1 MCGIVGYIGKQ
12 EATPI
17 LIEGL
22 RSLEYRGYDSAGVV
36 VFKDGLNLVK
46 AKGRLANLEEKLVEQ
61 ASNGLMGIGHT
72 RWATHGEP
80 SDVNSHP
87 HMNANSTIALVHNGI
102 IENYLS
108 LKDELELEGYQFL
121 SETDTEVGL
130 MLIDYYYKQAGNLLD
145 AVIMA
150 TDRFEGS
157 YALAVVC
164 QDDPNKIIA
173 TRKDSPLIIG
183 LGKGENFVA
192 SDIPAILKYT
202 RNIYLLEDAELA
214 IVTKDDVTILNEKK
228 EVVNRKVFKV
238 TWDIAAAEKGGYEH
252 FMLKEIF
259 EQPKVIRDTLIPRL
273 PLDKDQI
280 ELDQIKL
287 TKKDLAKIN
296 KIYIVAC
303 GTAFYS
309 GFVGKYLIERVSRIP
324 VVAETASEFRYREP
338 IIDKNTLL
346 IVVSQSGE
354 TADTVAALRMG
365 KKAGAHVIGV
375 VNVVGSTIAREAT
388 DILYTL
394 AGPEIAVASTKA
406 YSAQLCA
413 MYLIST
419 KIAMELGEI
428 TDEEFAEI
436 KEELYSLP
444 EKVETILAQSGYIK
458 SLADKYINL
467 KNVFYIG
474 RGMDY
479 AVSMEGALKIKE
491 IAYLH
496 AEPYAAGEL
505 KHGPIA
511 LIENGSLLVG
521 LVAQEELFDKTVS
534 NIKEVKSRGA
544 SILAIALEGNTEIQ
558 KVADDV
564 IYVPRTHWMFTSVL
578 ENIPQQL
585 FAYYIACGLGHDVD
599 KPRNLAKSVTVE

>member
-1 MCGIVGYIGKQ
+1 MCGIVGYIGNK

-17 LIEGL
+17 LVEGL
-22 RSLEYRGYDSAGVV
+22 KSLEYRGYDSAGVV
-36 VFKDGLNLVK
+36 VFEDGLNMIK
-46 AKGRLANLEEKLVEQ
+46 AKGRLANLEERLENNVLKG
-61 ASNGLMGIGHT
+61 SMGIGHT

-87 HMNANSTIALVHNGI
+87 HMNANNTIALVHNGI
-102 IENYLS
+102 IENYMP
-108 LKDELELEGYQFL
+108 LKDELEAVGYTFL

-130 MLIDYYYKQAGNLLD
+130 QLIDYYYKQAGNLFD
-145 AVIMA
+145 AVLMA
-150 TDRFEGS
+150 TERIEGS
-157 YALAVVC
+157 YAFAVVC
-164 QDDPNKIIA
+164 KDDPSTIIA

-192 SDIPAILKYT
+192 SDIPAILKHT
-202 RNIYLLEDAELA
+202 RDIYLMEDSEIA
-214 IVTKDDVTILNEKK
+214 IVTKDNVTILNNKK
-228 EVVNRKVFKV
+228 EIINRKVFKV
-238 TWDIAAAEKGGYEH
+238 TWDIAAAEKAGYDH
-252 FMLKEIF
+252 FMAKEIF
-259 EQPKVIRDTLIPRL
+259 EQPKVIKDTLMPRL
-273 PLDKDQI
+273 PLDKDVI
-280 ELDQIKL
+280 ELDKIKL
-287 TKKDLAKIN
+287 TKKELSKIN
-296 KIYIVAC
+296 KIYIIAC

-338 IIDKNTLL
+338 IIDKNTLM

-375 VNVVGSTIAREAT
+375 VNVVGSTIAREA
-388 DILYTL
+388 DDVLYTW
-394 AGPEIAVASTKA
+394 AGLEIAVASTKA

-436 KEELYSLP
+436 KTELYSLP
-444 EKVETILAQSGYIK
+444 AKVESVLNQKDKIKALAEQF
-458 SLADKYINL
+458 LTM

-479 AVSMEGALKIKE
+479 AVAMEGALKIKE

-496 AEPYAAGEL
+496 AEPYPAGEL

-511 LIENGSLLVG
+511 LIEEGSLLIG
-521 LVAQEELFDKTVS
+521 LVAQEELFEKTVS
-534 NIKEVKSRGA
+534 NIKEVKARGA
-544 SILAIALEGNTEIQ
+544 NVLAIALEGNTEIE
-558 KVADDV
+558 KVADEV
-564 IYVPRTHWMFTSVL
+564 IFVPRTHWMFTSIL

>member
-1 MCGIVGYIGKQ
+1 MCGIVGYIGDQ

-17 LIEGL
+17 LVEGL
-22 RSLEYRGYDSAGVV
+22 KSLEYRGYDSAGVV
-36 VFKDGLNLVK
+36 VFEDGLNLVK
-46 AKGRLANLEEKLVEQ
+46 AKGRLANLEEKLEDN
-61 ASNGLMGIGHT
+61 ASKGVMGIGHT

-87 HMNANSTIALVHNGI
+87 HMNSNSTIALVHNGI
-102 IENYLS
+102 IENYMS
-108 LKDELELEGYQFL
+108 LKEELEFEGYKFI

-130 MLIDYYYKQAGNLLD
+130 QLIDFYYNQVGNLLD
-145 AVIMA
+145 AVLMA
-150 TDRFEGS
+150 TDRIEGS
-157 YALAVVC
+157 YAFAVVC
-164 QDDPNKIIA
+164 KDDPTRIIA

-202 RNIYLLEDAELA
+202 RDIYLLEDSEIA
-214 IVTKDDVTILNEKK
+214 IVTKDDVTIINDKK
-228 EVVNRKVFKV
+228 ETLNRKVFKV

-252 FMLKEIF
+252 FMAKEIF
-259 EQPKVIRDTLIPRL
+259 EQPKVIRDTLMPRL
-273 PLDKDQI
+273 PLDKDVI

-287 TKKDLAKIN
+287 TKKELSKIN

-309 GFVGKYLIERVSRIP
+309 GAVGKYLIERVSRIP

-338 IIDKNTLL
+338 IIDKNTLM

-354 TADTVAALRMG
+354 TADTVAALRMA

-388 DILYTL
+388 DVLYTW

-428 TDEEFAEI
+428 TDEEFTEI

-444 EKVETILAQSGYIK
+444 SKVESILAQADTIK
-458 SLADKYINL
+458 AFADQFLNM

-479 AVSMEGALKIKE
+479 AVAMEGALKIKE

-496 AEPYAAGEL
+496 AEPYPAGEL

-511 LIENGSLLVG
+511 LIEKGSLLIG
-521 LVAQEELFDKTVS
+521 LVAQEELFEKTVS
-534 NIKEVKSRGA
+534 NIKEVKARGA
-544 SILAIALEGNTEIQ
+544 NVLAIALEGNTEIE
-558 KVADDV
+558 KVADEV
-564 IYVPRTHWMFTSVL
+564 IFVPRTHWMFTSVL

>member
-1 MCGIVGYIGKQ
+1 MCGIVGYIGDK

-17 LIEGL
+17 LVEGL
-22 RSLEYRGYDSAGVV
+22 KSLEYRGYDSAGVV
-36 VFKDGLNLVK
+36 VFEEGLNLVK
-46 AKGRLANLEEKLVEQ
+46 AKGRLMNLEEKLVT
-61 ASNGLMGIGHT
+61 SSSKGLMGIGHT

-80 SDVNSHP
+80 SDANSHP
-87 HMNANSTIALVHNGI
+87 HMNSNNTIALVHNGI
-102 IENYLS
+102 IENYMP
-108 LKDELELEGYQFL
+108 LKDELEALGYIFL

-130 MLIDYYYKQAGNLLD
+130 LLIDYYFNQVGNLLD

-150 TDRFEGS
+150 TDRIEGS
-157 YALAVVC
+157 YAFAVIC
-164 QDDPNKIIA
+164 KDDPSRIIA

-192 SDIPAILKYT
+192 SDIPAILKHT
-202 RNIYLLEDAELA
+202 RDIYLMEDNEIA
-214 IVTKDDVTILNEKK
+214 IVTKEDVTIINKKK
-228 EVVNRKVFKV
+228 EAIDRKVFKV
-238 TWDIAAAEKGGYEH
+238 TWDIDAAEKAGYEH
-252 FMLKEIF
+252 FMAKEIF
-259 EQPKVIRDTLIPRL
+259 EQPKVIRDALMPRL
-273 PLDKDQI
+273 PLDKDVI
-280 ELDQIKL
+280 VLDKIKL
-287 TKKDLAKIN
+287 TKKELSKIN
-296 KIYIVAC
+296 KIYIIAC

-338 IIDKNTLL
+338 IIDKNTLM

-388 DILYTL
+388 DVLYTW
-394 AGPEIAVASTKA
+394 AGLEIAVASTKA

-444 EKVETILAQSGYIK
+444 AKVESILKQ
-458 SLADKYINL
+458 ADKIKAYANQFL
-467 KNVFYIG
+467 SMKNVFYIG

-479 AVSMEGALKIKE
+479 AVAMEGALKIKE

-496 AEPYAAGEL
+496 AEPYPAGEL

-511 LIENGSLLVG
+511 LIENGSLLIG
-521 LVAQEELFDKTVS
+521 LVAQEELFEKTVS
-534 NIKEVKSRGA
+534 NIKEVKARGA
-544 SILAIALEGNTEIQ
+544 NVLAIALEGNTEIE
-558 KVADDV
+558 KVADEV
-564 IYVPRTHWMFTSVL
+564 IFVPRTHWMFTSIL